1 MAELALAVIPLGL
14 KTCSGLVSYLGGLK
28 DHDDA
33 IVRLKRL
40 AESLEGSFRLLDGFL
55 KSGQLNPSTSQ
66 AVVQILRCLGNCEDG
81 LNDLQAFGDK
91 ISATTT
97 PGPKLGDQV
106 KGSYR
111 KIVYPL
117 RQAQLVQLETALE
130 SLCTPLNLAVQS
142 LQLELQTA
150 TSNTLTLNTTRLQQ
164 ISDGVSALTSD
175 VSGFRGPISS
185 IETKLPSLQASVDG
199 IAPQIS
205 MMIQAQFKS
214 QMDEIRDSFQQAESS
229 ALRRNTQT
237 NEILSQLHID
247 RRNPVPAV
255 YKLASKPSALSTI
268 ASSVMAC
275 SCRARR
281 LRTRKTLRFGPLH
294 FIDETT
300 TDLAHYKDCEFS
312 FVDTKYSRNRTL
324 RISSI
329 VRLVNKAL
337 ELTLRTTGGAGGF
350 GISPSFT
357 YFAEVDENRSP
368 AFRVLNLLKRS
379 SFKTEWAMTNC
390 PEFFFKS
397 IISKLQAIFSSGT
410 ARPTD
415 LSSHGFSLL
424 HVLCFIIKY
433 SIPINLDW
441 DQKQLMYTKAKPLF
455 EFLITAG
462 TPLSAVNSGGWM
474 AWHIVADYSVLPV
487 TIITDLHVEDIEVA
501 SVVRSEYFPI
511 GPSQQD
517 SMKNYDWNQKFFES
531 LFGPLTLAILRTDI
545 DEAKQLINNRP
556 ECLDE
561 ISFYKQTPLHF
572 AIENPEILENL
583 VQKAG
588 PGQLVRSSIV
598 FAEKITPLGRAI
610 RLSAD
615 ICYAQKEKDR
625 TFCPCTTAV
634 EIILAAG
641 CPIIPYRDFTTS
653 MAPWPYRFSDLF
665 SRASKHCKHLLAKQ
679 LQSYQRELEQI
690 AKKKLSRSVHRVHN
704 SLVSEISVKAIELDR
719 LLRERGLL
727 DFGRLSTALPDDLKD
742 LPTGKHHS
750 RPIYLDIANPEDA
763 FLFWNLG
770 FSDIDDHWADWA
782 LTHEAGPGIG
792 RSFRPFL
799 STVRPAYAMW
809 LHEHCPNLWSLV
821 CEHRKPESPI
831 FVLAEVILRD
841 YDMDSL
847 GYDEMVQYLIDSPIA
862 IEDTDDCVCPCSPQG
877 CTPFTHGIK
886 LLFTR
891 YIWSSP
897 QSFTRKY
904 GQVLSLSQ
912 HIAVL
917 RQATF
922 RKLGIEHTCIDKPGH
937 LEGRSS
943 ESEFDPP
950 AKDSEKEMHLNE
962 LVMEYQ
968 AFLLRNAHDS
978 PDEAGEDCEDYDVEV
993 GNRRHRRAMEFWDS
1007 IWPLRVKEIEQELAS
1022 SWNPDQEV
1030 LKDLG
1035 VSLWLEDEGETEE
1048 CSESSVW
1055 SESSESS
1062 EEYRKNLFHKMMDE
1076 LEMIE

>member
-66 AVVQILRCLGNCEDG
+66 AVVQILRCLGNCKVG

-97 PGPKLGDQV
+97 PDPKLGDKV

-117 RQAQLVQLETALE
+117 RQAQLAQLENTME
-130 SLCTPLNLAVQS
+130 RLCTPLNLAVQS
-142 LQLELQTA
+142 LQLELQAA
-150 TSNTLTLNTTRLQQ
+150 TSNALTLNNTRLQQ
-164 ISDGVSALTSD
+164 TSDGVSALTSD
-175 VSGFRGPISS
+175 VSCLRGPVSS
-185 IETKLPSLQASVDG
+185 IEMKLPLLQASVDS
-199 IAPQIS
+199 IAPQIGL
-205 MMIQAQFKS
+205 MIQAQFKS
-214 QMDEIRDSFQQAESS
+214 QMDEIRHSFQQAESS
-229 ALRRNTQT
+229 AFQRNAQI
-237 NEILSQLHID
+237 NEILSQLQID

-255 YKLASKPSALSTI
+255 YKLAAKPSALSTV
-268 ASSVMAC
+268 ASSILAC
-275 SCRARR
+275 SCRVRK
-281 LRTRKTLRFGPLH
+281 LRNRKTVRFGPLY
-294 FIDETT
+294 FIDETM
-300 TDLAHYKDCEFS
+300 TDLAHYDDCEFS
-312 FVDTKYSRNRTL
+312 FAEPKYSRIRTV
-324 RISSI
+324 RFSSI
-329 VRLVNKAL
+329 VRLVNKAV
-337 ELTLRTTGGAGGF
+337 ELTLHTTGGAGGF
-350 GISPSFT
+350 SISPSFT

-368 AFRVLNLLKRS
+368 AFRVLGLLRRNRMETK
-379 SFKTEWAMTNC
+379 WAVTNR

-415 LSSHGFSLL
+415 LNSHGSSLL
-424 HVLCFIIKY
+424 HALCFAMKEFV
-433 SIPINLDW
+433 PMGLNW
-441 DQKQLMYTKAKPLF
+441 DQMQLVYTKAKPLF
-455 EFLITAG
+455 EFLVRAG
-462 TPLSAVNSGGWM
+462 TPLSAVNSEGWM

-501 SVVRSEYFPI
+501 SVTRRKFFSLRLRPQY
-511 GPSQQD
+511 
-517 SMKNYDWNQKFFES
+517 SMKYFDWNQKFFES

-545 DEAKQLINNRP
+545 EEAKQLINNRP

-583 VQKAG
+583 VQKAS
-588 PGQLVRSSIV
+588 P
-598 FAEKITPLGRAI
+598 EH
-610 RLSAD
+610 
-615 ICYAQKEKDR
+615 
-625 TFCPCTTAV
+625 
-634 EIILAAG
+634 
-641 CPIIPYRDFTTS
+641 
-653 MAPWPYRFSDLF
+653 
-665 SRASKHCKHLLAKQ
+665 RASKHCKHLLAKQ
-679 LQSYQRELEQI
+679 LQSYRRELEQI
-690 AKKKLSRSVHRVHN
+690 AQKKLPRSVHEVHN
-704 SLVSEISVKAIELDR
+704 SWVSDTSVKAIELDR

-727 DFGRLSTALPDDLKD
+727 GFGRLSTVLPNDLKEI
-742 LPTGKHHS
+742 PRAKHYS
-750 RPIYLDIANPEDA
+750 RPIYLDIASPEDA
-763 FLFWNLG
+763 FIFWDLG

-831 FVLAEVILRD
+831 FVLAEVLLRVN
-841 YDMDSL
+841 DMDSL
-847 GYDEMVQYLIDSPIA
+847 GYDEMVQYLVDSPIA

-891 YIWSSP
+891 YIRSSP
-897 QSFTRKY
+897 QSFARKY

-912 HIAVL
+912 HVAVL
-917 RQATF
+917 RHATF
-922 RKLGIEHTCIDKPGH
+922 QKLRIEHTCIDKPDYS
-937 LEGRSS
+937 EGGSS
-943 ESEFDPP
+943 ESDFDPP
-950 AKDSEKEMHLNE
+950 EKDSEKEMHLNE

-968 AFLLRNAHDS
+968 TFLLCDAHDS
-978 PDEAGEDCEDYDVEV
+978 LDEAGEDCEDYSVEM
-993 GNRRHRRAMEFWDS
+993 GTRRHRRAMEFWDS

-1035 VSLWLEDEGETEE
+1035 VSLWLEDERKTEAR
-1048 CSESSVW
+1048 SEL
-1055 SESSESS
+1055 S
-1062 EEYRKNLFHKMMDE
+1062 EEDLFRKMMNE

>member
-14 KTCSGLVSYLGGLK
+14 KICSGLVSYLGGLK
-28 DHDDA
+28 EHDDVMA
-33 IVRLKRL
+33 RLKRL

-55 KSGQLNPSTSQ
+55 KSGQLNTSTSQ
-66 AVVQILRCLGNCEDG
+66 AVVQILRYLGNCKDG

-97 PGPKLGDQV
+97 PDPKLGDKV

-117 RQAQLVQLETALE
+117 RQAQIAQLENTME
-130 SLCTPLNLAVQS
+130 SLCTPLSLAVQS
-142 LQLELQTA
+142 LQLELQAA

-164 ISDGVSALTSD
+164 ISDGVSVLTSD
-175 VSGFRGPISS
+175 VSSLRDPISS
-185 IETKLPSLQASVDG
+185 IEMKLPFLQASVED
-199 IAPQIS
+199 IAPQINLI
-205 MMIQAQFKS
+205 IQAQFKS
-214 QMDEIRDSFQQAESS
+214 QMEEIRHSFQQAESS
-229 ALRRNTQT
+229 SFRRNAQT
-237 NEILSQLHID
+237 NEILPQLQID

-255 YKLASKPSALSTI
+255 YKLAAKPSALSTI
-268 ASSVMAC
+268 SSSVLAC
-275 SCRARR
+275 SCRVRR
-281 LRTRKTLRFGPLH
+281 LRTRKTLRVGPLY
-294 FIDETT
+294 FIDETM
-300 TDLAHYKDCEFS
+300 TDFAHYNDCEFS
-312 FVDTKYSRNRTL
+312 FVDPKYSRNRTV
-324 RISSI
+324 RFSSI
-329 VRLVNKAL
+329 VRLINKAV
-337 ELTLRTTGGAGGF
+337 EITLRTTGGAGGF
-350 GISPSFT
+350 SISPSFT

-368 AFRVLNLLKRS
+368 AFRVLGLLRRNRMETK
-379 SFKTEWAMTNC
+379 WAVTNC

-415 LSSHGFSLL
+415 LSSHGSSLL
-424 HVLCFIIKY
+424 HFLCFIMKY
-433 SIPINLDW
+433 VDRMHLDW
-441 DQKQLMYTKAKPLF
+441 DQKQLVYTMAKPLF
-455 EFLITAG
+455 EFLIRAG
-462 TPLSAVNSGGWM
+462 TPLSAVNSAGWM

-501 SVVRSEYFPI
+501 SVARSEIFPV
-511 GPSQQD
+511 GPKQQD

-572 AIENPEILENL
+572 AIENPEILEPL
-583 VQKAG
+583 VQKAS
-588 PGQLVRSSIV
+588 PEQLVRSSIV

-610 RLSAD
+610 QLSAD
-615 ICYAQKEKDR
+615 ICYDQKEKDG
-625 TFCPCTTAV
+625 TFCPCTKAV

-641 CPIIPYRDFTTS
+641 CPIIPYRDFTRS
-653 MAPWPYRFSDLF
+653 MIPWQNSFCDLF
-665 SRASKHCKHLLAKQ
+665 SYASKHCKHLLAKQ
-679 LQSYQRELEQI
+679 LQSYRRELEQI
-690 AKKKLSRSVHRVHN
+690 AQKKLPRWVHGVRN
-704 SLVSEISVKAIELDR
+704 SLVSETSAKAIEWDR
-719 LLRERGLL
+719 ILRERGLL
-727 DFGRLSTALPDDLKD
+727 GFGRLSTVLPNDLKRM
-742 LPTGKHHS
+742 PTGKHHS
-750 RPIYLDIANPEDA
+750 RPIYLDINNPEDA
-763 FLFWNLG
+763 CIFWDLG

-782 LTHEAGPGIG
+782 STHWASPGIG
-792 RSFRPFL
+792 RSFPRFL
-799 STVRPAYAMW
+799 RTVRPAYAMW
-809 LHEHCPNLWSLV
+809 LYEHCPNLWSLV

-841 YDMDSL
+841 YDMDRL
-847 GYDEMVQYLIDSPIA
+847 GYDEMVQFLIDSPIA

-886 LLFTR
+886 CLYTR
-891 YIWSSP
+891 YIRSRP

-912 HIAVL
+912 HVTVL

-922 RKLGIEHTCIDKPGH
+922 QKLGIEHTCIEKPDH
-937 LEGRSS
+937 SEGGSS
-943 ESEFDPP
+943 ESDFDTP

-968 AFLLRNAHDS
+968 AFLLCDAHDS
-978 PDEAGEDCEDYDVEV
+978 LDEAGEDCQDYNVEM
-993 GNRRHRRAMEFWDS
+993 GTKRHRRAMEFWDS

-1035 VSLWLEDEGETEE
+1035 VSLWLEDEGETEQ
-1048 CSESSVW
+1048 C
-1055 SESSESS
+1055 SESS
-1062 EEYRKNLFHKMMDE
+1062 EEDYENMFHKMMDE